1 VEYNFREV
9 EAKWRAKWASEKTY
23 KSEIKNDQPKC
34 YVLDMFPYPS
44 GAGLHVGHPLGYIAS
59 DIYAR
64 YKRLKGFNVL
74 HPMGYD
80 SFGLPAEQ
88 YAIQTG
94 QHPAITTEEN
104 INRYRE
110 QLDKIGFSF
119 DWEREVRTSDPA
131 YYKWT
136 QWVFIQLFNSW
147 YDPESNKA
155 EAIESLIQKFK
166 VQGSKFNVSGG
177 DKTWDE
183 LSEKEQSDVLME
195 HRLAYLGEAYVNW
208 CPALGTVLAND
219 EVKDGVSERGGHPVE
234 KKLMKQWSMRITAYA
249 QRLLDDLEGIDW
261 TESIKESQRYW
272 IGRSEGS
279 SLKFNVQSST
289 LALEVFTTRPDTI
302 FGVSFMVIAPEHEL
316 VAELTSADQKQ
327 AVEDYLEK
335 TKNRSERERMADVKN
350 VTGVFTGAYA
360 IHPFSGKQIPVWIG
374 DYVLAG
380 YGTGAVMAVAAHDS
394 RDYAFAK
401 QFNLPILPV
410 VEGGEIEKEAYESK
424 TGKIINSDFLDGL
437 EVKDAMK
444 KVIAKIEDLSLGK
457 GKINYRLR
465 DAVFGRQRY
474 WGEPIPVYYKNGIPQ
489 VLPENEL
496 PLVLPEVDKFLPTE
510 DGEPPLARAKDWAY
524 MASPQPSPKER
535 EMGDELGFETA
546 DKNAWSVLKENA
558 RDNRKN
564 PTEAEERLWSAVRN
578 NQLGFKF
585 RRQHSIDQ
593 FIADFACL
601 EKALIVEV
609 DGEIHNIPENKEYD
623 EGRTFELKKK
633 GFEIIRFTNEEV
645 LTQLNVVIDKIKS
658 ILSTGSPLFRR
669 GAGGEAYP
677 YETTTMPGWAGS
689 SWYFLRYMDPKND
702 TAFASKE
709 AVDYWQNVDLYIG
722 GSEHATGHL
731 LYVRFWTK
739 FLNDRGFIP
748 VNEPAKKLIN
758 QGMIQGRSNF
768 VYRINGTNKFVS
780 FGLKN
785 EHATTALHVDVNIV
799 DNDVLDLEAFKNW
812 REEYKTAEFILE
824 DGKYVCGNEVEKM
837 SKSKWNVV
845 SPDLIVEK
853 SGADVLRLYEMFL
866 GPLELSKPWNTNGI
880 SGVSNF
886 IRKLWRL
893 YNQDGVWNVSEEKA
907 DKKELKSLHKTIRK
921 IVEDIERFSFNTSVS
936 NFMIC
941 VNELT
946 ELKCNKREVL
956 EPLAIIIS
964 PYAPHVAEELW
975 EKLGHTES
983 IFKQSFP
990 AVNESYLVESSFNYP
1005 ISFNGKTRFM
1015 QELDLSV
1022 PKEEV
1027 EKIVMAMEKTQ
1038 QYLEGKTPKKVIVVP
1053 GKIVNIVL

>member
-1 VEYNFREV
+1 MYSSQITVFFCELLPVNFFLLPILAAQKFLAVEYNFREV
-9 EAKWRAKWASEKTY
+9 EAKWRAKWASDKTY
-23 KSEIKNDQPKC
+23 KSVINKDKPKC

-94 QHPAITTEEN
+94 QHPAITTEQN

-119 DWEREVRTSDPA
+119 DWDREVRTSDPA

-147 YDPESNKA
+147 YNTETNKA
-155 EAIESLIQKFK
+155 EPIESLIQKFK
-166 VQGSKFNVSGG
+166 DQGSKFNVSGV
-177 DKTWDE
+177 DKSWDE
-183 LSEKEQSDVLME
+183 LNEKEQSDVLME
-195 HRLAYLGEAYVNW
+195 HRLAYLGEAFVNW

-234 KKLMKQWSMRITAYA
+234 RKLMKQWSMRITAYA

-302 FGVSFMVIAPEHEL
+302 FGVSFMVIAPEHEF
-316 VAELTSADQKQ
+316 VAQLTSADQKQ

-350 VTGVFTGAYA
+350 VTGVFTGSYA

-410 VEGGEIEKEAYESK
+410 VEGGEIEKEAYEAK
-424 TGKIINSDFLDGL
+424 AGKIINSDFLNGL

-444 KVIAKIEDLSLGK
+444 KVIAKIEELGLGK
-457 GKINYRLR
+457 GKVNYRLR

-474 WGEPIPVYYKNGIPQ
+474 WGEPIPVFYKNGIPQ

-496 PLVLPEVDKFLPTE
+496 PLLLPEVDKFLPTE
-510 DGEPPLARAKDWAY
+510 DGEPPLARAKDWKY
-524 MASPQPSPKER
+524 KGE
-535 EMGDELGFETA
+535 FE
-546 DKNAWSVLKENA
+546 
-558 RDNRKN
+558 
-564 PTEAEERLWSAVRN
+564 
-578 NQLGFKF
+578 
-585 RRQHSIDQ
+585 
-593 FIADFACL
+593 
-601 EKALIVEV
+601 
-609 DGEIHNIPENKEYD
+609 
-623 EGRTFELKKK
+623 
-633 GFEIIRFTNEEV
+633 
-645 LTQLNVVIDKIKS
+645 
-658 ILSTGSPLFRR
+658 
-669 GAGGEAYP
+669 

-702 TAFASKE
+702 SAFASKE

-780 FGLKN
+780 YGLKN

-799 DNDVLDLEAFKNW
+799 ENDVLDLESFKNW
-812 REEYKTAEFILE
+812 REEYKNAEFILE
-824 DGKYVCGNEVEKM
+824 DGKYVCGSEVEKM

-893 YNQDGVWNVSEEKA
+893 YNQDGVWNVSEKKA
-907 DKKELKSLHKTIRK
+907 DKKELKSLHKTIKK

-975 EKLGHTES
+975 EKLGHKES
-983 IFKQSFP
+983 IFKQAFP
-990 AVNESYLVESSFNYP
+990 QFNESYLVESSFNYP

-1015 QELDLSV
+1015 HELDLSV

-1053 GKIVNIVL
+1053 GKIVNIVV

>member
-1 VEYNFREV
+1 MYSSQITVFFCELLPVNFFLLPILAAQKFLAVEYNFREV
-9 EAKWRAKWASEKTY
+9 EAKWRAKWASDKTY
-23 KSEIKNDQPKC
+23 KSVINKDKPKC

-94 QHPAITTEEN
+94 QHPAITTEQN

-119 DWEREVRTSDPA
+119 DWDREVRTSDPA

-147 YDPESNKA
+147 YNTETNKA
-155 EAIESLIQKFK
+155 EPIESLIQKFK
-166 VQGSKFNVSGG
+166 DQGSKFNVSGV
-177 DKTWDE
+177 DKSWDE
-183 LSEKEQSDVLME
+183 LNEKEQSDVLME
-195 HRLAYLGEAYVNW
+195 HRLAYLGEAFVNW

-234 KKLMKQWSMRITAYA
+234 RKLMKQWSMRITAYA

-302 FGVSFMVIAPEHEL
+302 FGVSFMVIAPEHEF
-316 VAELTSADQKQ
+316 VAQLTSADQKQ

-350 VTGVFTGAYA
+350 VTGVFTGSYA
-360 IHPFSGKQIPVWIG
+360 IHPFSGKQIPVWIS

-410 VEGGEIEKEAYESK
+410 VEGGEIEKEAYEAK
-424 TGKIINSDFLDGL
+424 AGKIINSDFLNGL

-444 KVIAKIEDLSLGK
+444 KVIAKIEELGLGK
-457 GKINYRLR
+457 GKVNYRLR

-474 WGEPIPVYYKNGIPQ
+474 WGEPIPVFYKNGIPQ

-496 PLVLPEVDKFLPTE
+496 PLLLPEVDKFLPTE
-510 DGEPPLARAKDWAY
+510 DGEPPLARAKDWKY
-524 MASPQPSPKER
+524 KGE
-535 EMGDELGFETA
+535 FE
-546 DKNAWSVLKENA
+546 
-558 RDNRKN
+558 
-564 PTEAEERLWSAVRN
+564 
-578 NQLGFKF
+578 
-585 RRQHSIDQ
+585 
-593 FIADFACL
+593 
-601 EKALIVEV
+601 
-609 DGEIHNIPENKEYD
+609 
-623 EGRTFELKKK
+623 
-633 GFEIIRFTNEEV
+633 
-645 LTQLNVVIDKIKS
+645 
-658 ILSTGSPLFRR
+658 
-669 GAGGEAYP
+669 

-780 FGLKN
+780 YGLKN
-785 EHATTALHVDVNIV
+785 EHGTTALHVDVNIV
-799 DNDVLDLEAFKNW
+799 ENDVLDLEAFKNW
-812 REEYKTAEFILE
+812 REEYKNAEFILE
-824 DGKYVCGNEVEKM
+824 DGKYVCGSEVEKM

-893 YNQDGVWNVSEEKA
+893 YNQDGVWSVSEEKA
-907 DKKELKSLHKTIRK
+907 DKKELKSLHKTIKK

-975 EKLGHTES
+975 ERLGHTES
-983 IFKQSFP
+983 IFKQTFP
-990 AVNESYLVESSFNYP
+990 TCNESYLVESSFNYP

-1015 QELDLSV
+1015 HELDLSV

-1053 GKIVNIVL
+1053 GKIVNIVV

>member
-1 VEYNFREV
+1 
-9 EAKWRAKWASEKTY
+9 
-23 KSEIKNDQPKC
+23 
-34 YVLDMFPYPS
+34 M
-44 GAGLHVGHPLGYIAS
+44 
-59 DIYAR
+59 
-64 YKRLKGFNVL
+64 
-74 HPMGYD
+74 
-80 SFGLPAEQ
+80 
-88 YAIQTG
+88 
-94 QHPAITTEEN
+94 
-104 INRYRE
+104 
-110 QLDKIGFSF
+110 
-119 DWEREVRTSDPA
+119 
-131 YYKWT
+131 
-136 QWVFIQLFNSW
+136 
-147 YDPESNKA
+147 
-155 EAIESLIQKFK
+155 
-166 VQGSKFNVSGG
+166 
-177 DKTWDE
+177 
-183 LSEKEQSDVLME
+183 
-195 HRLAYLGEAYVNW
+195 
-208 CPALGTVLAND
+208 
-219 EVKDGVSERGGHPVE
+219 
-234 KKLMKQWSMRITAYA
+234 
-249 QRLLDDLEGIDW
+249 
-261 TESIKESQRYW
+261 
-272 IGRSEGS
+272 
-279 SLKFNVQSST
+279 
-289 LALEVFTTRPDTI
+289 
-302 FGVSFMVIAPEHEL
+302 
-316 VAELTSADQKQ
+316 
-327 AVEDYLEK
+327 
-335 TKNRSERERMADVKN
+335 
-350 VTGVFTGAYA
+350 
-360 IHPFSGKQIPVWIG
+360 
-374 DYVLAG
+374 
-380 YGTGAVMAVAAHDS
+380 
-394 RDYAFAK
+394 
-401 QFNLPILPV
+401 
-410 VEGGEIEKEAYESK
+410 
-424 TGKIINSDFLDGL
+424 
-437 EVKDAMK
+437 
-444 KVIAKIEDLSLGK
+444 
-457 GKINYRLR
+457 
-465 DAVFGRQRY
+465 
-474 WGEPIPVYYKNGIPQ
+474 
-489 VLPENEL
+489 
-496 PLVLPEVDKFLPTE
+496 
-510 DGEPPLARAKDWAY
+510 
-524 MASPQPSPKER
+524 
-535 EMGDELGFETA
+535 
-546 DKNAWSVLKENA
+546 
-558 RDNRKN
+558 
-564 PTEAEERLWSAVRN
+564 
-578 NQLGFKF
+578 
-585 RRQHSIDQ
+585 
-593 FIADFACL
+593 
-601 EKALIVEV
+601 
-609 DGEIHNIPENKEYD
+609 
-623 EGRTFELKKK
+623 KKK
-633 GFEIIRFTNEEV
+633 GFQIIRFTNEEV

-907 DKKELKSLHKTIRK
+907 DKKELKSLHKTIKK

-983 IFKQSFP
+983 IFKQTFP